1 MKGALCVVGFF
12 AASLALAAAD
22 PGLGTWALRSDSAAA
37 GDTEQ
42 ATLTVTP
49 WSHGGRQLKY
59 SIVLPGIG
67 VSTLVI
73 QTAMDGK
80 DAPVVINGRVI
91 GETMAIKRQDS
102 RHATSVVKWNG
113 TPTGTSTEAISED
126 GKTMTVITDMTT
138 DSPTAREGKQTQ
150 VWEKQ

>member
-1 MKGALCVVGFF
+1 MKVTLCMVGFF
-12 AASLALAAAD
+12 AASLALPAAD
-22 PGLGTWALRSDSAAA
+22 PSLGTWVLRSDSAAA

-42 ATLTVTP
+42 ATLTVAS
-49 WSHGGRQLKY
+49 WGRGGRQLKY
-59 SIVLPGIG
+59 SIVLPEIG

-80 DAPVVINGRVI
+80 DAPVIINGRNI

-102 RHATSVVKWNG
+102 HHATSVVKWNG
-113 TPTGTSTEAISED
+113 TPTGTSTEAISDD

-138 DSPTAREGKQTQ
+138 DSPTARQGKQTQ

>member
-1 MKGALCVVGFF
+1 MKNTLCVVCFF

-22 PGLGTWALRSDSAAA
+22 PALGTWALRSDSAAA

-49 WSHGGRQLKY
+49 WGHGGRQLKY

-67 VSTLVI
+67 VISLVI

-80 DAPVVINGRVI
+80 DAPVIVNGRNI
-91 GETMAIKRQDS
+91 GETMAIKRRDS
-102 RHATSVVKWNG
+102 HHATSVVKWNG

-126 GKTMTVITDMTT
+126 GSTLTVVTDLTADT
-138 DSPTAREGKQTQ
+138 PTARAGKQTQ
-150 VWEKQ
+150 VWARQ

>member
-1 MKGALCVVGFF
+1 MKNALCLVCFF
-12 AASLALAAAD
+12 ATSLALAAAD

-42 ATLTVTP
+42 ATLTVTS
-49 WSHGGRQLKY
+49 WGHGGRQLKY

-80 DAPVVINGRVI
+80 DAPVIVNGRNI

-113 TPTGTSTEAISED
+113 TPSGTATEAISED
-126 GKTMTVITDMTT
+126 GSTLTVVTDLTT
-138 DSPTAREGKQTQ
+138 DTPTAPAGRQTQ
-150 VWEKQ
+150 VWAKQ